1 MIHAVTP
8 LKVPPTSP
16 LSPVEAELKLR
27 RLGELA
33 TERVVASLSKA
44 VNPESRL
51 VPGDPGQV
59 LEAEGE
65 RDPDLLVLGS
75 RGFGPARRVLLR
87 SVSSEIVRLAP
98 CPVMVVPRSVEF
110 DSSAAALA
118 AHDDCESVTG

>member
-1 MIHAVTP
+1 
-8 LKVPPTSP
+8 
-16 LSPVEAELKLR
+16 
-27 RLGELA
+27 
-33 TERVVASLSKA
+33 
-44 VNPESRL
+44 
-51 VPGDPGQV
+51 V

-110 DSSAAALA
+110 DSSAGALG
-118 AHDDCESVTG
+118 AHDEPESVTG